1 MKKIKKKKLSKTDGM
16 RPLHTETE
24 IEKAVKEIADNPEF
38 KKKMKKAFNDLIIYG
53 ECRIDYGNGA

>member
-16 RPLHTETE
+16 RPLPTETE
-24 IEKAVKEIADNPEF
+24 IEKALKVADNPEF
-38 KKKMKKAFNDLIIYG
+38 KKKMKKAYNDLIIYG